1 MHINLED
8 RVETLLADLKEPA
21 WGNLAQRWGLWE
33 MTVWGR
39 HPLMIW
45 EDNLCSMELAHAE
58 LIWGFQSFNMLMC
71 TWTPR
76 GQPVHF
82 LTSADSSPSAYLWGL
97 WLSLQWEPVTQ
108 LPGLPAPSW
117 LLSLCFI
124 PPHISHERCQ
134 VHVTWPCASATPV
147 FLGLLQDF
155 HLFIFIF

>member
-21 WGNLAQRWGLWE
+21 WGNLAQRWE

-117 LLSLCFI
+117 LLSLCFH
-124 PPHISHERCQ
+124 PSTYFPWEMPGACHMALCLCNTSVSR
-134 VHVTWPCASATPV
+134 ASPGFSFIYFY
-147 FLGLLQDF
+147 FLN
-155 HLFIFIF
+155 